1 MSPWVNPLVLSI
13 GSQCMILVFIIARL
27 RLVVAE
33 VQLWGSASATFEQDP
48 KSSKDL
54 KSKHQMISNSKDNL
68 RITWGQGGQALLFC
82 GWMSKWLEPRI
93 QKLEHRRDH
102 DVQRCQLPRN
112 GWKVVNSSRPR
123 YLYSWNQVN
132 LLCKSCARLCLA
144 ERISQHDTEHQVPAI
159 TPSMS
164 AAGCLIAVYSWYCQ
178 TARLSNLQQWL
189 EAVRWASICLC
200 GGPARNFCSA
210 RSPAW
215 CCMSVGDLWSV
226 QQIAINL
233 IQFVWMEADPR
244 LAHSA
249 MPCEVVGGRV
259 AVFDE
264 NVAPL
269 PVFLSEM
276 ASTKYYEWAFM
287 CNWKLCLRRQ
297 SLSSFTCTAA
307 PRCIWRCRE
316 KNLKGEQ
323 RISSKCCIYFAS
335 SLEIRTL
342 CFRKF

>member
-1 MSPWVNPLVLSI
+1 MSQSSCVEHWVPVHDTCIYHLLVSRANLW
-13 GSQCMILVFIIARL
+13 ARL

-33 VQLWGSASATFEQDP
+33 VQLRGSASATFEQDP

-102 DVQRCQLPRN
+102 DVQRCQLLRN

-132 LLCKSCARLCLA
+132 LLCKSCAQLCLA

-210 RSPAW
+210 RSPTW
-215 CCMSVGDLWSV
+215 CCMSVGDSWSV

-276 ASTKYYEWAFM
+276 RSTKYY
-287 CNWKLCLRRQ
+287 KLSCVIENCASVDSRFLP
-297 SLSSFTCTAA
+297 SG
-307 PRCIWRCRE
+307 WR
-316 KNLKGEQ
+316 
-323 RISSKCCIYFAS
+323 SKFPV
-335 SLEIRTL
+335 
-342 CFRKF
+342 